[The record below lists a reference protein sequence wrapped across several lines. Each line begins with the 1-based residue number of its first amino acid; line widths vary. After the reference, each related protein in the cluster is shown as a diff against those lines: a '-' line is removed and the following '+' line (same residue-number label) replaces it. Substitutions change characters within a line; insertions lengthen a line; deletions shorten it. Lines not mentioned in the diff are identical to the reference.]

1 MRSSPSPGRSTGA
14 IGRVWSKATAW
25 PQRRAHSAIHA
36 GRYAVGHA
44 GPYRTIPVKGRGFA
58 PLAVTGQGASAQP
71 DRAGPWAR
79 AGALSTWWMRC
90 PVAAPSRTGIPRWD
104 RRAVSRQPYIQL
116 YGKGRRAVSQ
126 TYRQTYMQLYSC
138 MARAGAQC
146 PRHTYIHATIQ
157 LYGKGR
163 VAI

>member
-1 MRSSPSPGRSTGA
+1 MRSSPSPGMSTGA

-79 AGALSTWWMRC
+79 AGALSTGWMRC

-126 TYRQTYMQLYSC
+126 TDIQTY
-138 MARAGAQC
+138 
-146 PRHTYIHATIQ
+146 RHTCNHIAVWQGPGGDIGTS
-157 LYGKGR
+157 
-163 VAI
+163 VCST